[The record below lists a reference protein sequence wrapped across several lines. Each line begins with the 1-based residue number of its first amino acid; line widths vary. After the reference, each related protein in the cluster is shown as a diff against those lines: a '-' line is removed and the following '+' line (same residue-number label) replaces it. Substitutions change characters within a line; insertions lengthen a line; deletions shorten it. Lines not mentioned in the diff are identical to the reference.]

1 MKPLQRRRG
10 FGGFL
15 FAPAQASFSDNA
27 IKLILIG
34 RPLWRLPATQPGR
47 LASMTSL
54 LLLTPFRAQFGYE
67 LFQGREELDR
77 ALATHGVS
85 NHWIPPTVFSVSQL
99 PMLASGNPDPAA
111 CLRLAEAASTV
122 R

>member
-10 FGGFL
+10 FDGFL

-34 RPLWRLPATQPGR
+34 RLLWRLPATQPGR
-47 LASMTSL
+47 LVSMTSL
-54 LLLTPFRAQFGYE
+54 LLLTPFCARFGYE
-67 LFQGREELDR
+67 LFQGREER
-77 ALATHGVS
+77 AALSQSTACQIFGSRLLFSQFRSCRCSLQEILILV
-85 NHWIPPTVFSVSQL
+85 SVSDWSNSR
-99 PMLASGNPDPAA
+99 A
-111 CLRLAEAASTV
+111 V